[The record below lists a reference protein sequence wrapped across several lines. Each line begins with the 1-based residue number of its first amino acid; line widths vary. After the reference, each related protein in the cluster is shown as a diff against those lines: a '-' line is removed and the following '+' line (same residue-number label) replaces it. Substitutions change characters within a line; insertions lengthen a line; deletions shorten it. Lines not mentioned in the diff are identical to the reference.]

1 MNNEVIMN
9 NKQRWIEEVDG
20 LLEARNLH
28 PKNHKV
34 DIIETFYTTFLKDGY
49 WEHLDYGDGFDMI
62 NILKNE
68 NNLPTIP
75 NGNVRTNIYDI
86 VPALKNNQTFRA
98 IARRLTNVKMKGV
111 GVGEI
116 LLHLLYKNSNFS
128 FAHDF
133 EVDGKYGELKKFEGG
148 CLKSTVV
155 ANFRATDNASD
166 KYLGGRDF
174 FNKNKKSLQDNLQ
187 YLSENN
193 VDVKGYFNEVYP
205 MLNGQI
211 DKWVDMFNAN
221 VNDPK
226 KLNYL
231 IGKEIYKLYQDID
244 KFDFFVLVKPTKN
257 LDVIIINDIEDEN
270 FVLDNVSFRVMGR
283 RGGDTNAVGDGYAKI
298 AGVNVK

>member
-128 FAHDF
+128 FSHDF

-148 CLKSTVV
+148 CLKSTV
-155 ANFRATDNASD
+155 F
-166 KYLGGRDF
+166 
-174 FNKNKKSLQDNLQ
+174 
-187 YLSENN
+187 
-193 VDVKGYFNEVYP
+193 
-205 MLNGQI
+205 
-211 DKWVDMFNAN
+211 
-221 VNDPK
+221 
-226 KLNYL
+226 
-231 IGKEIYKLYQDID
+231 
-244 KFDFFVLVKPTKN
+244 
-257 LDVIIINDIEDEN
+257 
-270 FVLDNVSFRVMGR
+270 
-283 RGGDTNAVGDGYAKI
+283 
-298 AGVNVK
+298 